1 MSRYVAEP
9 DFGDPPDLSDPEII
23 PPEVVDEISF
33 IESERVEEV
42 TEEEVKPKDEEVTE
56 LTDEERVLFQSLMTV
71 GRRSKNIDVMGHPV
85 VIHSLRVADDL
96 RIGLWCKK
104 YEESRGFQRAYQL
117 GVCAAGIRTIDGKPL
132 YESLTPS
139 AEDEIF
145 EAKVEKLQDYYP
157 IVINQI
163 YNSIIG
169 LDAEFAELA
178 MKLGKLKG

>member
-9 DFGDPPDLSDPEII
+9 DFGDPPDLSDPDII
-23 PPEVVDEISF
+23 PPEVVDEVAF

-42 TEEEVKPKDEEVTE
+42 IEEAKEEEVTE

-71 GRRSKNIDVMGHPV
+71 GRRSKSIDVMGHPV
-85 VIHSLRVADDL
+85 VIQSLRVADDL

-104 YEESRGFQRAYQL
+104 YEETRGFQRAYQL

-145 EAKVEKLQDYYP
+145 EAKVEKLENYYP

-163 YNSIIG
+163 YNAIIG
-169 LDAEFAELA
+169 LDSEFAELA

>member
-9 DFGDPPDLSDPEII
+9 DFGDPPDLSDPDII
-23 PPEVVDEISF
+23 PPEVVDEVAF

-42 TEEEVKPKDEEVTE
+42 IEEIEAKEEEVTE

-71 GRRSKNIDVMGHPV
+71 GRRSKSIDVMGHTV
-85 VIHSLRVADDL
+85 VIQSLRVADDL

-104 YEESRGFQRAYQL
+104 YEETRGFQRAYQL
-117 GVCAAGIRTIDGKPL
+117 GVCAAGIRTIDGKHL

-145 EAKVEKLQDYYP
+145 EAKVEKLEKYYP

-163 YNSIIG
+163 YNAIIS

>member
-9 DFGDPPDLSDPEII
+9 DFGEPPDLSDPDII
-23 PPEVVDEISF
+23 PPETVEEISF

-42 TEEEVKPKDEEVTE
+42 IEEIEAPKEEVTE

-71 GRRSKNIDVMGHPV
+71 GKRYKPIEIMGHTV
-85 VIHSLRVADDL
+85 VVQSLRVSDDL
-96 RIGLWCKK
+96 RIALWCKK

-117 GVCAAGIRTIDGKPL
+117 AVCAAGIRTINGKAL
-132 YESLTPS
+132 YESLAPS

-145 EAKVEKLQDYYP
+145 EAKIEKLRNYYP

-163 YNSIIG
+163 YNSIVG

-178 MKLGKLKG
+178 IKLGKLKG

>member
-9 DFGDPPDLSDPEII
+9 DFGEPPDLSDPDII
-23 PPEVVDEISF
+23 PPEVVDEVAF
-33 IESERVEEV
+33 IESERVEEAI
-42 TEEEVKPKDEEVTE
+42 EEIEAKAEEATE

-71 GRRSKNIDVMGHPV
+71 GRRSKSIDVMGHTV
-85 VIHSLRVADDL
+85 VIQSLRVADDL

-104 YEESRGFQRAYQL
+104 YEETRGFQRAYQL

-145 EAKVEKLQDYYP
+145 EAKVEKLENYYP

-163 YNSIIG
+163 YNAIIG
-169 LDAEFAELA
+169 LDSEFAELA

>member
-9 DFGDPPDLSDPEII
+9 DFGEPPDLSDPDII
-23 PPEVVDEISF
+23 PPEVVDEVAF

-42 TEEEVKPKDEEVTE
+42 IEEAKEEEVTE

-71 GRRSKNIDVMGHPV
+71 GRRSKSIDVMGHPV
-85 VIHSLRVADDL
+85 VIQSLRVADDL

-104 YEESRGFQRAYQL
+104 YEETRGFQRAYQL

-145 EAKVEKLQDYYP
+145 EAKVEKLENYYP

-163 YNSIIG
+163 YNAIIG
-169 LDAEFAELA
+169 LDSEFAELA

>member
-9 DFGDPPDLSDPEII
+9 DFGAPPDLSDPDII
-23 PPEVVDEISF
+23 TPEVVDEVSF
-33 IESERVEEV
+33 IESERVEEIA
-42 TEEEVKPKDEEVTE
+42 EEIKAEEEEVTE

-71 GRRSKNIDVMGHPV
+71 GRRSKSIDVLGHTV
-85 VIHSLRVADDL
+85 VIQSLRVADDL

-104 YEESRGFQRAYQL
+104 YEETRGFQRAYQL

-145 EAKVEKLQDYYP
+145 ESKVEKLQDYYP

>member
-9 DFGDPPDLSDPEII
+9 DFGEPPDLSDPDII
-23 PPEVVDEISF
+23 PPEVVDEVAF

-42 TEEEVKPKDEEVTE
+42 IEEAKEEEVTE

-71 GRRSKNIDVMGHPV
+71 GRRSKSIDVMGHPV
-85 VIHSLRVADDL
+85 VIQSLRVADDL

-104 YEESRGFQRAYQL
+104 YEETRGFQRAYQL

-145 EAKVEKLQDYYP
+145 GAKVEKLENYYP

-163 YNSIIG
+163 YNAIIG
-169 LDAEFAELA
+169 LDSEFAELA